1 MSLLLLFQAASSSA
15 PGIDRVPSGE
25 SGPAIGDVIL
35 AKHGD
40 RGRQNLQCGNVAVSW
55 EINAS
60 GAFSAFASIDDV
72 LEISANPEDLRGWWL
87 MWQHPTL
94 ADFGGEIS
102 DVAVRSNGTVEL
114 AAAGWLVLLNKRLTR
129 RRDQSVNAQ
138 AGAIAARIVRDAGA
152 VEPTGI
158 AGVSTD
164 EWGEFVGWRD
174 DGGEVLSA
182 LGRLRNLSGQ
192 EYAVGESDRIFYW
205 RRQFGADLSSTVML
219 VQGTHI
225 ADWRP
230 SWSLDPVVTEVILS
244 SSNRNRFAT
253 APSVSGNDSAAYAAY
268 GPRQQRGTYRGRLP
282 RSAVQVAATKQA
294 ELLSRRGQ
302 LIDFDVVDVD
312 GCFGWFRRGDT
323 ITVLLAD
330 IDRALKVRCLAL
342 SWSQDANIL
351 RVSGEV
357 VA

>member
-1 MSLLLLFQAASSSA
+1 MSLLLLFQAASSSYVRR
-15 PGIDRVPSGE
+15 IPSGAT
-25 SGPAIGDVIL
+25 GPALGDVVI
-35 AKHGD
+35 ARHGD
-40 RGRQNLQCGNVAVSW
+40 RDRQHLTCGDVAVSS
-55 EINAS
+55 EVNAA
-60 GAFSAFASIDDV
+60 GAFSAFAPIDEV
-72 LEISANPEDLRGWWL
+72 LQITPNPEDLRGMWV

-94 ADFGGEIS
+94 ADFGGVVT
-102 DVAVRSNGTVEL
+102 DVAVRSNGAVEI
-114 AAAGWLVLLNKRLTR
+114 ASGGWLSLLSKRLTR

-158 AGVSTD
+158 AGVSAD

-182 LGRLRNLSGQ
+182 LSRLRNLSGQ
-192 EYAVGESDRIFYW
+192 DYAVGESDRIFYW
-205 RRQFGADLSSTVML
+205 RRQFGTDLSSSVQL
-219 VQGTHI
+219 VTGAHI

-230 SWSLDPVVTEVILS
+230 SWSLDPVVTEVVLS

-253 APSVSGNDSAAYAAY
+253 APSVSGHDAAAYAAF
-268 GPRQQRGTYRGRLP
+268 GPRQLRGTYRGRLP
-282 RSAVQVAATKQA
+282 RSAVQLAATKQA

-312 GCFGWFRRGDT
+312 GCFAWFRRGDT
-323 ITVLLAD
+323 ITVVLAD
-330 IDRALKVRCLAL
+330 ISRALKVRCLAL
-342 SWSQDANIL
+342 SWSQDSNIL

-357 VA
+357 LS